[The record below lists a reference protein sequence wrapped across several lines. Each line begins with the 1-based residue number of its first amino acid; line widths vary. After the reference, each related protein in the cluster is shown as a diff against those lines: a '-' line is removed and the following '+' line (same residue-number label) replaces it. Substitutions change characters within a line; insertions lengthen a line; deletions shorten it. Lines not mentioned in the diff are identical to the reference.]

1 MARLKTAQPNHS
13 LRKIA
18 AVVATAVSGM
28 SVYAQAAVEPKEE
41 TITVTA
47 APAPQGRAPGDRQR
61 PSRRDIGHRYQNRY
75 SHSKVPQSIS
85 VVTAEEMEMISRSR
99 LKKR

>member
-47 APAPQGRAPGDRQR
+47 APAPQESAWGPAATIAAKHSATATKTDTPIEKNAAVYFRSDPPGNGDEAA
-61 PSRRDIGHRYQNRY
+61 DDG
-75 SHSKVPQSIS
+75 
-85 VVTAEEMEMISRSR
+85 
-99 LKKR
+99 